1 MNRTVIVTGIPG
13 TGKTTVCNLVVKLA
27 KEADVNVNVLNY
39 GTVTMEILQRYG
51 KAMERDAMRKADI
64 DSQRKLQK
72 EVAET
77 LSERIRGLDG
87 ITIVDTHMAIKTP
100 CGYMPGMPQHVM
112 QFLKPEL
119 FVLIE
124 AKPSEISLRRTKD
137 ISRKRDTTMEEAVTE
152 ELLFSRLMAGA
163 CSVLTGAPVKIAVN
177 AEGKPEEAAKEIL
190 KALGVTMKCPQ

>member
-13 TGKTTVCNLVVKLA
+13 TGKTTVCSLVVKLA

-51 KAMERDAMRKADI
+51 KAMERDALRKADM
-64 DSQRKLQK
+64 DFQRKLQK
-72 EVAET
+72 EVAEA
-77 LSERIRGLDG
+77 LSERIRTLDG

-100 CGYMPGMPQHVM
+100 SGYMPGMPHHVM

-119 FVLIE
+119 FVLVE

-137 ISRKRDTTMEEAVTE
+137 TSRKRDATMEEAVME

-163 CSVLTGAPVKIAVN
+163 CAVLTGAPVKIVAN
-177 AEGKPEEAAKEIL
+177 LEGRPEGAAREIL
-190 KALGVTMKCPQ
+190 KALGVE